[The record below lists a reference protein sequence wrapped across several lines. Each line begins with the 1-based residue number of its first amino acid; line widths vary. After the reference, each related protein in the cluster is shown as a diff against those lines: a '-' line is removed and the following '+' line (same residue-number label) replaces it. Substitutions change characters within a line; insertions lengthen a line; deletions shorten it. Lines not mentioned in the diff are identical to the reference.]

1 MNLSSLYTFRDA
13 KWLELALT
21 HKSFA
26 NERRA
31 SEPKAA
37 FDGKT
42 VDASGAKPLRES
54 RATQAFAAKPESA
67 SAKKADAASGVE
79 TKSSSGVETKSSS
92 VSETKS
98 GIATPST
105 PLEDNER
112 LEFLGD
118 AVLSAVLSARL
129 MREFPGEN
137 EGSLSKR
144 RASLVNEER
153 LAHIAIRLG
162 LQESLKL
169 GKGEIKT
176 GGSAK
181 PRILA
186 CGLEALIGAMY
197 FDSSYPE
204 VERVVNE
211 LFNIEIDGLRESTL
225 DFERDY
231 KTRLQEWSHEERGM
245 TPNYVLLEE
254 FGPAHSRGFRVSVS
268 LGENELA
275 RGEGK
280 SKKAA
285 EQEAAHAAIAK
296 VLKLPSVVGE
306 GSNER

>member
-1 MNLSSLYTFRDA
+1 MNLSSLYAFRDA

-31 SEPKAA
+31 SEPKVA
-37 FDGKT
+37 FDGKS

-54 RATQAFAAKPESA
+54 RATQAFVAKSESA
-67 SAKKADAASGVE
+67 SE
-79 TKSSSGVETKSSS
+79 TKASLT
-92 VSETKS
+92 SETKASAESRS

-153 LAHIAIRLG
+153 LAQIAIRLG
-162 LQESLKL
+162 LDESLKL

-176 GGSAK
+176 GGAAK

-197 FDSSYPE
+197 FDSSYLE

-211 LFNIEIDGLRESTL
+211 LFDLEILGIRESTL

-245 TPNYVLLEE
+245 TPNYILLEE

-268 LGENELA
+268 LGDKELA

-285 EQEAAHAAIAK
+285 EQEAARAAITN
-296 VLKLPSVVGE
+296 VLKQPSVVGE

>member
-1 MNLSSLYTFRDA
+1 VNLSSLYTFRDS
-13 KWLELALT
+13 KWLDLALT

-31 SEPKAA
+31 SENKAA
-37 FDGKT
+37 FEAKA
-42 VDASGAKPLRES
+42 VDVGGAKPLRDS
-54 RATQAFAAKPESA
+54 RATQAFEPKAERAVEKTEALAPAVKLDSAKSDAPKPEA
-67 SAKKADAASGVE
+67 QA
-79 TKSSSGVETKSSS
+79 
-92 VSETKS
+92 
-98 GIATPST
+98 

-129 MREFPGEN
+129 MREFPNEM

-153 LAHIAIRLG
+153 LAQIATRLG
-162 LQESLKL
+162 LHESLKL

-176 GGSAK
+176 GGAAK

-186 CGLEALIGAMY
+186 CGLEALIGAMF
-197 FDSSYPE
+197 FDSNYVE

-211 LFNIEIDGLRESTL
+211 LFNDEIRGIRESTL

-231 KTRLQEWSHEERGM
+231 KTRLQEWSHEQRGQ
-245 TPNYVLLEE
+245 TPNYILLEE

-268 LGENELA
+268 LGDREFA

-285 EQEAAHAAIAK
+285 EQEAARAA
-296 VLKLPSVVGE
+296 LKSVADE
-306 GSNER
+306 GSNERQ

>member
-1 MNLSSLYTFRDA
+1 VNLSRLYTFRDS

-31 SEPKAA
+31 SE
-37 FDGKT
+37 GKSHGESKPAE
-42 VDASGAKPLRES
+42 VGGAKPLRDT
-54 RATQAFAAKPESA
+54 RASQAFEDRTEEKALPPAEAK
-67 SAKKADAASGVE
+67 
-79 TKSSSGVETKSSS
+79 
-92 VSETKS
+92 SETA
-98 GIATPST
+98 IPV
-105 PLEDNER
+105 EDNER

-153 LAHIAIRLG
+153 LAQIAIRLG
-162 LQESLKL
+162 LHDSLKL

-176 GGSAK
+176 GGAAK

-197 FDSSYPE
+197 FDSNYNE
-204 VERVVNE
+204 VERVVND
-211 LFNIEIDGLRESTL
+211 LFAEEIQGLRESAL

-231 KTRLQEWSHEERGM
+231 KTRLQEWSHEDRGL

-268 LGENELA
+268 LGDHELA

-285 EQEAAHAAIAK
+285 EQEAARAA
-296 VLKLPSVVGE
+296 LKTISE
-306 GSNER
+306 KGSNERP

>member
-1 MNLSSLYTFRDA
+1 MNLSELYQFRDV

-26 NERRA
+26 NERRMTEPSTVKTP
-31 SEPKAA
+31 SEADNETTP
-37 FDGKT
+37 
-42 VDASGAKPLRES
+42 SHGAKPLKDS
-54 RATQAFAAKPESA
+54 RASQAFEPSRVLHLTESSVSVSQVAGPDAESA
-67 SAKKADAASGVE
+67 SVAIVE
-79 TKSSSGVETKSSS
+79 TEV
-92 VSETKS
+92 VFN
-98 GIATPST
+98 
-105 PLEDNER
+105 EDNER

-118 AVLSAVLSARL
+118 AVLSAILSARL

-153 LAHIAIRLG
+153 LAQIAIRLG
-162 LQESLKL
+162 LQEALRL

-176 GGSAK
+176 GGAAK

-197 FDSSYPE
+197 FDSSFVD
-204 VERVVNE
+204 VERVVNS
-211 LFNIEIDGLRESTL
+211 LFSEEIRGLRESSL

-231 KTRLQEWSHEERGM
+231 KTRLQEWSHESRGL
-245 TPNYVLLEE
+245 TPVYLLLEE

-268 LGENELA
+268 LGADEIA
-275 RGEGK
+275 RGEGR

-285 EQEAAHAAIAK
+285 EQEAARAAIKK
-296 VLKLPSVVGE
+296 VSSE
-306 GSNER
+306 G

>member
-1 MNLSSLYTFRDA
+1 LNLASLYTFRDP
-13 KWLELALT
+13 KWLKLALT

-26 NERRA
+26 NERRS
-31 SEPKAA
+31 SESKIA
-37 FDGKT
+37 GELKT
-42 VDASGAKPLRES
+42 VHES
-54 RATQAFAAKPESA
+54 KQNEGDGRNLEV
-67 SAKKADAASGVE
+67 KADLNL
-79 TKSSSGVETKSSS
+79 
-92 VSETKS
+92 
-98 GIATPST
+98 

-129 MREFPGEN
+129 MREFPHEN

-153 LAHIAIRLG
+153 LAQIAIRLG
-162 LQESLKL
+162 LHEALRL

-186 CGLEALIGAMY
+186 CGVEALIGAMF
-197 FDSSYPE
+197 FDSSYSE
-204 VERVVNE
+204 VETVVNE
-211 LFNIEIDGLRESTL
+211 LFNDDIRGLRESTL

-231 KTRLQEWSHEERGM
+231 KTRLQEWSHEDRGL
-245 TPNYVLLEE
+245 TPSYVLLEE
-254 FGPAHSRGFRVSVS
+254 FGPAHSRGFRVSVR
-268 LGENELA
+268 LGADELA

-285 EQEAAHAAIAK
+285 EQEAAREA
-296 VLKLPSVVGE
+296 LKNVSGE
-306 GSNER
+306 GSNESQ